1 MVKLA
6 YYCRKSIL
14 NSQLNPSPHR
24 LERAEPED
32 RAMKKMLPIAAILA
46 LAVFASLD
54 TGLVVAAPS
63 AAQRPH
69 AAETRALGIA
79 VATSDAARVRLLLSE
94 GADPLAGTPSA
105 LERALYVTASGSSY
119 KRGSRLPPQAPV
131 MVPLLL
137 NHIAKVQKISLASI
151 RWKPLEQALQDAAE
165 SDDDADLEGE
175 ADNAARVR
183 LLVAAGFSARSLSEA
198 ASAAALAVPDKS
210 LAVELLDRGMLRM
223 GPAQARAAPSAK
235 ILLTAVAWRRADLVP
250 RLLELGFDPNL
261 RSAGN
266 PSPVE
271 FAVKLGATA
280 ELDALLAGGGHLETT
295 PEAR

>member
-1 MVKLA
+1 
-6 YYCRKSIL
+6 
-14 NSQLNPSPHR
+14 
-24 LERAEPED
+24 
-32 RAMKKMLPIAAILA
+32 MKKFLPLAVILA
-46 LAVFASLD
+46 LAMFACLD
-54 TGLVVAAPS
+54 TGLVIAAPS
-63 AAQRPH
+63 PAQRPH
-69 AAETRALGIA
+69 AAETRALGMA
-79 VATSDAARVRLLLSE
+79 VATSDAGHVRLLLSQ
-94 GADPLAGTPSA
+94 GADPLIGTPSA
-105 LERALYVTASGSSY
+105 LERALYVTASGSTY
-119 KRGSRLPPQAPV
+119 KRGSRLPPQSAV

-137 NHIAKVQKISLASI
+137 AHIVKVQKIPLASI

-198 ASAAALAVPDKS
+198 ASAAALAVPDKA

-223 GPAQARAAPSAK
+223 GPAQARASSAK
-235 ILLTAVAWRRADLVP
+235 ILLTAVAWRRADLLP

-271 FAVKLGATA
+271 LAIQLGAMA
-280 ELDALLAGGGHLETT
+280 ELDALLAGGGHVDIT
-295 PEAR
+295 PDAR

>member
-1 MVKLA
+1 
-6 YYCRKSIL
+6 L

-24 LERAEPED
+24 IERAEPEG
-32 RAMKKMLPIAAILA
+32 RAMKKMFPIAAILA

-69 AAETRALGIA
+69 AAETRARGIA
-79 VATSDAARVRLLLSE
+79 VATTDAQVRLLLSE

-105 LERALYVTASGSSY
+105 LERALYVTASGSTY

-151 RWKPLEQALQDAAE
+151 WWKPLEQALQDAAE
-165 SDDDADLEGE
+165 SDDDADLEGK

-210 LAVELLDRGMLRM
+210 LAVELLDRGMLRT
-223 GPAQARAAPSAK
+223 GPAQARAMPSAK
-235 ILLTAVAWRRADLVP
+235 ILLTAVAWRRADLLP

-271 FAVKLGATA
+271 FAVKLGAAA
-280 ELDALLAGGGHLETT
+280 ELDALLAGGGRLETT